1 MATQR
6 SVLAL
11 LGAFAVLAVLL
22 AAIGLHGVIAYSVSQ
37 RTREIGVR
45 IALGAQ
51 TDDVMGLV
59 LRQGFALAIAGLAIG
74 VAGSLT
80 ATRVLETLLYGVQP
94 QDPVTLGAVGA
105 LLFAIAVVASYTP
118 ARRAARVDPID
129 ALRAD

>member
-1 MATQR
+1 
-6 SVLAL
+6 
-11 LGAFAVLAVLL
+11 
-22 AAIGLHGVIAYSVSQ
+22 VIAYSVSQ

-105 LLFAIAVVASYTP
+105 LLFAIAVVASYAP